1 MLDATPVILYTVL
14 MTGWAVAMVWLF
26 RYLKNRKKKDDDG
39 EDDDVWYS
47 YNWMFT
53 IKQKGGDWD
62 V

>member
-1 MLDATPVILYTVL
+1 MMLDATPVILYTVL

-53 IKQKGGDWD
+53 IK
-62 V
+62 